1 MTVSAMIRWLIATF
15 DWLESVAW
23 PLLLCAW
30 RNCKAVAQTVR
41 QKFGSLR
48 SSCVRSDRWSDL
60 RLQLPG
66 LRFQLEK
73 SRIFPLL
80 AWLGKTLSTC
90 LIWSVSVSVFVAFWV
105 WAWTP

>member
-1 MTVSAMIRWLIATF
+1 MTVSAVIRWLIATF

-23 PLLLCAW
+23 PWLLCAW

-48 SSCVRSDRWSDL
+48 SSDRWSDL
-60 RLQLPG
+60 RFPRLQLV
-66 LRFQLEK
+66 K
-73 SRIFPLL
+73 ITIFPVL
-80 AWLGKTLSTC
+80 AWFGKTLCTC
-90 LIWSVSVSVFVAFWV
+90 LIWVVSVSAFAAFWV